1 MDNSLFIN
9 LTNILTQNPW
19 VKLISIF
26 GAFVA
31 FPSFFLA
38 IYFYLKGKTKKS
50 IKYISRYDT
59 LINEGIDQKVIGLS
73 ISISNKQIKR
83 LTVSRI
89 AFWNNGNKTLTYND
103 IPTLSKFTINID
115 NKYDILD
122 VSIIETLNTKNN
134 ISVNL
139 LEDCKTI
146 EIYFEYMD
154 NNDGFVLQIF
164 HTGNDSSALTLNGG
178 IIGGKISKGIYNQSM
193 ERATFF
199 DIGMLVNFIIMLF
212 YMLLSEG
219 LHNKI
224 NFIFI
229 IISLIGILVI
239 SFKIYYTFFAIP
251 TRIKKYFNKIK
262 L

>member
-1 MDNSLFIN
+1 MDNSLLIN
-9 LTNILTQNPW
+9 FANLLTQDPL

-31 FPSFFLA
+31 FPSLFLA
-38 IYFYLKGKTKKS
+38 IYFYLKGKIKKS

-73 ISISNKQIKR
+73 ISISNKQIKK
-83 LTVSRI
+83 LAVSRI

-103 IPTLSKFTINID
+103 IPTLSKFTITID
-115 NKYDILD
+115 NDYDILD
-122 VSIIETLNTKNN
+122 VSIIEIMNPKNN
-134 ISVNL
+134 ISVIL
-139 LEDCKTI
+139 LDDYKTI
-146 EIYFEYMD
+146 ELYFEYMD
-154 NNDGFVLQIF
+154 KNDGLVLQIF
-164 HTGNDSSALTLNGG
+164 HTGNDSSALKLNGG

-193 ERATFF
+193 ERATIF

-212 YMLLSEG
+212 YMLISKEFY
-219 LHNKI
+219 NKL
-224 NFIFI
+224 NFIVI

-239 SFKIYYTFFAIP
+239 SFKIYSTFFAIP